1 MKQHHTKRRRQ
12 KERPE
17 GYCRDYE
24 WRRKNGGKRFK
35 ERFKAILRRITKFLE
50 DNPEHKAML
59 CVLMTWAMMK
69 KYSCSIR
76 GMVEECE
83 ARPGLCR
90 KLGMDHVPS
99 KSWLHKWMKRIPPD
113 LLDSLLRFTA
123 GGDARRTLSVD
134 STQYTFNRY
143 VLVEDAKRGKFY
155 RKATVKHHALI
166 TDSGRIVA
174 VVVTDGNA
182 GDSPVLAELCA
193 RAPRGKGYL
202 LGDLAYCSGES
213 CRLAASIG
221 RQPCFRPK
229 KNFVARGMSE
239 WGRMLAWCRDRP
251 GGFYRTYGRRN
262 TIESCFSAVK
272 DRFNFRIRSVTLEMQ
287 RREIAIMSICR
298 NLFA

>member
-1 MKQHHTKRRRQ
+1 MRQNHNKRRRQ
-12 KERPE
+12 KGRPD
-17 GYCRDYE
+17 GYYGDYE
-24 WRRKNGGKRFK
+24 RRRKNGGKRFK
-35 ERFKAILRRITKFLE
+35 RRFKIILRRVMKFLE
-50 DNPEHKAML
+50 RNPEHRAML
-59 CVLMTWAMMK
+59 CVMMTWLMMK

-83 ARPGLCR
+83 ARPRLCG
-90 KLGMDHVPS
+90 KLGMDHAPS
-99 KSWLHKWMKRIPPD
+99 KSWLHKWMKRIPLD

-123 GGDARRTLSVD
+123 GGAGGTLSVD

-143 VLVEDAKRGKFY
+143 IVVDDIRRGRFY
-155 RKATVKHHALI
+155 RKATIKHHTLI
-166 TDSGRIVA
+166 TANLSIVA

-182 GDSPVLAELCA
+182 GDAPALADLCA
-193 RAPRGKGYL
+193 RAPRGSGYL
-202 LGDLAYCSGES
+202 LGDSAYCTRKS

-221 RQPCFRPK
+221 RRPCFRPK
-229 KNFVARGMSE
+229 KGFVARGMDE
-239 WGRMLAWCRDRP
+239 WGRMLAWCRDHP